1 MIEGVVNSAY
11 EAVISLSLHD
21 SAGRTREI
29 EAAIDTGYNG
39 FLTLPH
45 ALVAELG
52 LAHRGRG
59 RATLA
64 DGSEALLDV
73 YEVAVI
79 WDGDLRNVRAA
90 AADFIPLVGMRMLD
104 QHSLYVDV
112 RDGGR
117 VVIQTS
123 EPN

>member
-11 EAVISLSLHD
+11 EAVISLSLHG
-21 SAGRTREI
+21 SAGRTREV

-73 YEVAVI
+73 YEVAVL
-79 WDGDLRNVRAA
+79 WDGVLRNARAA
-90 AADFIPLVGMRMLD
+90 AADAIPLVGMRMLD
-104 QHSLYVDV
+104 KHSLNINV
-112 RDGGR
+112 RSGGR
-117 VVIQTS
+117 VVIQS
-123 EPN
+123 ME

>member
-11 EAVISLSLHD
+11 EAVISLSLHG

-45 ALVAELG
+45 TLVAELG

-64 DGSEALLDV
+64 DGSEALSDV
-73 YEVAVI
+73 EVSQGESESRI
-79 WDGDLRNVRAA
+79 AA
-90 AADFIPLVGMRMLD
+90 IIG
-104 QHSLYVDV
+104 
-112 RDGGR
+112 
-117 VVIQTS
+117 
-123 EPN
+123 

>member
-11 EAVISLSLHD
+11 EAVISLNLHG
-21 SAGRTREI
+21 SAGRTREV

-45 ALVAELG
+45 ALVAKLG

-64 DGSEALLDV
+64 DGGEALLDV
-73 YEVAVI
+73 HEVAI
-79 WDGDLRNVRAA
+79 LWDGVLRNASA
-90 AADFIPLVGMRMLD
+90 AADAIPLVGMRMLD
-104 QHSLYVDV
+104 QHSLYVEV

-117 VVIQTS
+117 IVIQST
-123 EPN
+123 E

>member
-1 MIEGVVNSAY
+1 MIEGVVSSAY
-11 EAVISLSLHD
+11 EAVIPLSLHG

-29 EAAIDTGYNG
+29 EAAVDTGYNG

-64 DGSEALLDV
+64 DGSEVLLEV
-73 YEVAVI
+73 YEVAILWNGV
-79 WDGDLRNVRAA
+79 LRNARAA
-90 AADFIPLVGMRMLD
+90 AADSIPLVGMRMLD
-104 QHSLYVDV
+104 QHSLYVEV

-117 VVIQTS
+117 VVIQS
-123 EPN
+123 AQ